1 MIAALAYSVREGIC
15 TMRDEN
21 LKLALLAH
29 AYNGETQEHRSAAW
43 LLLDAVSH
51 RSEDEI
57 DRLISTTERVG
68 EAIAREVRD
77 LADRLLIPRKSH

>member
-1 MIAALAYSVREGIC
+1 
-15 TMRDEN
+15 MRDEN

-29 AYNGETQEHRSAAW
+29 AYNGETQEHRSAAR
-43 LLLDAVSH
+43 LLLDAVSS

-68 EAIAREVRD
+68 EAIAREVQA
-77 LADRLLIPRKSH
+77 LADRLLIPRKSD

>member
-1 MIAALAYSVREGIC
+1 MIAALAYSVREGVC

-29 AYNGETQEHRSAAW
+29 AYNGETQEHRSAAR
-43 LLLDAVSH
+43 LLLDAVSN
-51 RSEDEI
+51 RSEEEL